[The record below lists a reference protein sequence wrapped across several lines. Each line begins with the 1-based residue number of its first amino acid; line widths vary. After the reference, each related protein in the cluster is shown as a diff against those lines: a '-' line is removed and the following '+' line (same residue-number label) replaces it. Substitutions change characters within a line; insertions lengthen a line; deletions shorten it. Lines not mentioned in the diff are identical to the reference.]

1 MAHIDF
7 LRIKIEIV
15 TSSWQEIADAHNMIM
30 NVHLING
37 IINDQRTQ
45 IAQQYDNRC
54 ELINQMQIIGVLFI
68 FFPLYS
74 HIGKKPTTFNLN
86 SDSLSYSCE

>member
-1 MAHIDF
+1 M
-7 LRIKIEIV
+7 

-54 ELINQMQIIGVLFI
+54 ELINQMQIIGVSFI
-68 FFPLYS
+68 FSQIYI
-74 HIGKKPTTFNLN
+74 HTYRKKNQLH
-86 SDSLSYSCE
+86 SI